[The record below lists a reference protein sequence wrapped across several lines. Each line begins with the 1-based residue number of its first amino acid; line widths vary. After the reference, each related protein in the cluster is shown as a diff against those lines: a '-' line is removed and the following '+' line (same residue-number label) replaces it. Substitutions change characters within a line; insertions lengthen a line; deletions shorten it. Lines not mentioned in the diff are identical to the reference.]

1 VSWPNGYVF
10 SQPPFGGPDQVLDYL
25 SRYTHRVAI
34 SNRRLLDI
42 ADGQVT
48 FAYRDR
54 RDGNRLKELTIGA
67 PEFLRRF
74 LLHVTPPGL
83 CRIRHYGF
91 LSNRCKKEQ
100 LPRCRALLGQ
110 PPPPNAEAA
119 LDVGALVLRCTGI
132 DVTRC
137 PHCKKGTMI
146 AVERIFAAPPPQAKV
161 AGPCSGDSS

>member
-1 VSWPNGYVF
+1 VVY
-10 SQPPFGGPDQVLDYL
+10 SQPPFGGPDKVLEYL

-34 SNRRLLDI
+34 SNRRLLGI

-48 FAYRDR
+48 FTYRDR
-54 RDGNRLKELTIGA
+54 RDGNQLKELTVA
-67 PEFLRRF
+67 AAEFLRRF

-91 LSNRCKKEQ
+91 LSNRCKEQQ

-110 PPPPNAEAA
+110 PPPPSAEAA
-119 LDVGALVLRCTGI
+119 LDVVALVLRFTGI

-137 PHCKKGTMI
+137 PHCQQGTLV
-146 AVERIFAAPPPQAKV
+146 AVERILAAPSSRP
-161 AGPCSGDSS
+161 GPALPYAADSS